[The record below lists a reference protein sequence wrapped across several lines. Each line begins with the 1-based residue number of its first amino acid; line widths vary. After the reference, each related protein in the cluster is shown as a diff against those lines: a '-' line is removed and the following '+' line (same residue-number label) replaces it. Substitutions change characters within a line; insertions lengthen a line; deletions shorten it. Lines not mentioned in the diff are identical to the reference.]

1 MFLQDTIT
9 FVFLGK
15 IGEIVEARVLSIK
28 LPSKCIGFNV
38 KQCQKR
44 INLLEQ
50 LRYLKIH
57 QQIKSIVVGVHF
69 YNHFHFSFNQTLH
82 RKFIIKLTRTNMCI
96 SNEAKTSYKYES
108 TISYDCVE
116 TVVFGLCNYYTV
128 QTKPG
133 RKVTLGCKLHWSPS
147 L

>member
-1 MFLQDTIT
+1 MIIKTEMFLQDTIT

-38 KQCQKR
+38 KQNVQSEKDKS
-44 INLLEQ
+44 LLEY

-69 YNHFHFSFNQTLH
+69 YNHFHFNFNQTLH

-128 QTKPG
+128 
-133 RKVTLGCKLHWSPS
+133 
-147 L
+147 